1 MSEKVN
7 RYREMEQK
15 MLVAIALD
23 VLMFIGYL
31 IAAGSGIIWLKV
43 VLTILTLLLSAAIL
57 AFLYL
62 SQELLKQR
70 SLWMSAAAVAI
81 ILCLLFSLILNYPCP
96 PYVI

>member
-62 SQELLKQR
+62 SQELLKPR